1 MSART
6 TRWIVAAASSAL
18 ILGAMLSRA
27 IEPGVRVEKVSTG
40 GVSRFGA
47 AIEDNERTHFSLDIF
62 MSALMF

>member
-6 TRWIVAAASSAL
+6 NRWIVVAAIAAL
-18 ILGAMLSRA
+18 ILGALFSRM

-47 AIEDNERTHFSLDIF
+47 AIEDNERTHFSLDVF